1 MAFTYRTVGAWGA
14 GKGSNLTP
22 AEVDANFYQAEERI
36 TDLESNPATP
46 VGIAEIVVTGNNMT
60 IILTNAQEFGPFV
73 LPVATIQWLGEWEAG
88 TSYPA
93 ASLFTVST
101 GADAG
106 LYMVVLD
113 GYEAPTDFDP
123 DAFTTGGEYLVKLY
137 ALPTVGQMP
146 LLSLTASYDL
156 AAADAGKYIRIN
168 SATPVDV
175 NVLANSVGAYP
186 LGSVYTFRQVGEG
199 EITFIAGGGVTINT
213 TETLTTRMQHSTV
226 TLVNVA
232 VDEWDLAGDMDM
244 VTA

>member
-22 AEVDANFYQAEERI
+22 AEVDANFYQVETRVAE
-36 TDLESNPATP
+36 LEENPATP
-46 VGIAEIVVTGNNMT
+46 VGIAEIVVTGNSMT
-60 IILTNAQEFGPFV
+60 IVLTNAQEFGPFI
-73 LPVATIQWLGEWEAG
+73 LPVATIQWLGEWDPG

-93 ASLFTVST
+93 PSLFTVST

-106 LYMVVLD
+106 LYLVVLD
-113 GYEAPTDFDP
+113 GYEAGTDFDP
-123 DAFTTGGEYLVKLY
+123 DVFTTAGEYLVKLY

-146 LLSLTASYDL
+146 LLALTADYDL

-168 SATPVDV
+168 SATPVEV

-186 LGSVYTFRQVGEG
+186 LGSVYTFRQAGDG
-199 EITFIAGGGVTINT
+199 EITFVAGGGVTINT
-213 TETLTTRMQHSTV
+213 PETLTTRQLHSTV
-226 TLVNVA
+226 TIVNIA
-232 VDEWDLAGDMDM
+232 VDEWDLTGDMDL